1 MLGMELVLLRHGQ
14 SEWNAK
20 GIFTGWVDVDL
31 TDVGMIEGIEAG
43 GLMAEAGVLPDVVH
57 TSLLKRAIRTAEESL
72 RAMDRQWIPVRRHW
86 RLNERH
92 YGALQGKDKA
102 QVRSEVSAEQF
113 QEWRRSF
120 DVPPPEVDYDSEYHP
135 VNDPRYADVVS
146 ELLPGAE
153 SLSMVLHRVL
163 PYWFDHICTDLRAD
177 RTVLVAAHGN
187 SLRALVKHLEGISD
201 ADIAEL
207 NIPTGVPLRYELGAD
222 FRPRTTM
229 PLEDR
234 YLGDPEAIAA
244 AAEAVARQGQ

>member
-1 MLGMELVLLRHGQ
+1 MELVLLCHGQ
-14 SEWNAK
+14 SEWNPK
-20 GIFTGWVDVDL
+20 NIFTGWVDVDL
-31 TDVGMIEGIEAG
+31 TNVGVIEAVESG
-43 GLMAEAGVLPDVVH
+43 GLMAEAEVIPDVVH

-92 YGALQGKDKA
+92 YGALQGQDKA

-120 DVPPPEVDYDSEYHP
+120 DVPPPAVDYDSEYHP
-135 VNDPRYADVVS
+135 VNDPRYSDVPS
-146 ELLPGAE
+146 ELLPGSE

-163 PYWFDHICTDLRAD
+163 PYWFDRICPDLDAG
-177 RTVLVAAHGN
+177 RTVLVAAHGT

-201 ADIAEL
+201 TDIAEVD
-207 NIPTGVPLRYELGAD
+207 IPTGVPLRYELGAD

-244 AAEAVARQGQ
+244 AAEAVAKQGR